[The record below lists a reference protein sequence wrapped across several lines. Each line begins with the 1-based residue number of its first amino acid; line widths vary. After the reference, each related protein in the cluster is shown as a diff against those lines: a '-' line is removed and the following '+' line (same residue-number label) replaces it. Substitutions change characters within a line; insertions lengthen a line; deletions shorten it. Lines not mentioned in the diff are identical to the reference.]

1 MKPKFS
7 IGDNVVIK
15 SFYNRRVNV
24 VGVEE
29 TAEGF
34 IYKLT
39 ALSGNTIGSNNYY
52 RLETEV
58 VPFESYDEL
67 LKKAQSKYD
76 SGI

>member
-15 SFYNRRVNV
+15 SHYNRRVNV
-24 VGVEE
+24 VGIEE

-34 IYKLT
+34 IYKLN
-39 ALSGNTIGSNNYY
+39 ALTGNTIGSNNYY
-52 RLETEV
+52 RLEQDI
-58 VPFESYDEL
+58 VPSECYDEL